1 MMAVVAQG
9 VSARIKEAV
18 MRRCL
23 VVLCLL
29 GFVPHAN
36 AQDFDVPT
44 LRGSSPFIPAAP
56 KYMRW
61 AGFYAGGQI
70 GGSSAEM
77 NFKGATEGL
86 MAQMLRVLAVE
97 SEHHVSQWG
106 VLGKANP
113 SGLSYGA
120 FVGYNTQWSDVVVG
134 IDLHY
139 NRSDFFANAPQD
151 PIGRAVSTENG
162 VGYNVFAEG
171 AASMRITD
179 YGGARLRGGW
189 VIGNF
194 LPYATLGVAV
204 GRANIFRSARV
215 SGTETVPCNP
225 SPCVPPAQPVVT
237 PFDFSVSETKN
248 AHFIYG
254 WTAGLGVDVMVMP
267 NVFVRAEF
275 EYVGFTE
282 AQGIKADLG
291 TARVGAGV
299 KF

>member
-1 MMAVVAQG
+1 
-9 VSARIKEAV
+9 
-18 MRRCL
+18 
-23 VVLCLL
+23 
-29 GFVPHAN
+29 
-36 AQDFDVPT
+36 
-44 LRGSSPFIPAAP
+44 
-56 KYMRW
+56 MRW

-97 SEHHVSQWG
+97 SEHHISQWG

-113 SGLSYGA
+113 SGVSYGA

-151 PIGRAVSTENG
+151 PIGRVVATNG
-162 VGYNVFAEG
+162 LIYNVLAEG
-171 AASMRITD
+171 SASMRITD

-189 VIGNF
+189 VVGNF
-194 LPYATLGVAV
+194 LPYAMLGVAV
-204 GRANIFRSARV
+204 GRANITRSARV
-215 SGTETVPCNP
+215 VGTETAPCSPEPCTPVPN
-225 SPCVPPAQPVVT
+225 
-237 PFDFSVSETKN
+237 PFDFSSSETKN

-282 AQGIKADLG
+282 AKGIKADLG